1 LQTIANQGRGG
12 CLGAANVFKKT
23 IKSQLSLKDFPEI
36 VCRSFLIS
44 EIFSCSSFGCSIKSV
59 RSTLVA
65 FSTMYSYGE
74 KKYVKGYFT
83 YYYHSKGGGGLLVAN
98 LII

>member
-1 LQTIANQGRGG
+1 MTFSH
-12 CLGAANVFKKT
+12 AAV
-23 IKSQLSLKDFPEI
+23 LE
-36 VCRSFLIS
+36 
-44 EIFSCSSFGCSIKSV
+44 IKSV

-74 KKYVKGYFT
+74 KKFANVKGYFSQIIT
-83 YYYHSKGGGGLLVAN
+83 TQREGGVMVAN

>member
-1 LQTIANQGRGG
+1 MTFSH
-12 CLGAANVFKKT
+12 AAAV
-23 IKSQLSLKDFPEI
+23 LE
-36 VCRSFLIS
+36 
-44 EIFSCSSFGCSIKSV
+44 IKSV

-83 YYYHSKGGGGLLVAN
+83 DYYHSKEGGLLVAN